1 MPIECPQG
9 WCARTQIKT
18 VRGESAL
25 YLATHES
32 PAQKRSISVNVAP
45 ADIAYI
51 ESFKGKVRLWE
62 DDDQDYVLK
71 GDGGARFA
79 GLVLLAHL
87 RGAISSGAAGL
98 KPPVVFSEDSCNAPS
113 RSPVKRKL
121 QDMEMTIEK
130 QQRELSEARSQ
141 HQQLVQVSWLCA
153 GACTG

>member
-1 MPIECPQG
+1 MPIECPQD

-32 PAQKRSISVNVAP
+32 PAQKCSISVNVAP

-79 GLVLLAHL
+79 GLVLLVGAFARCYL
-87 RGAISSGAAGL
+87 VWGCWIKATGCFQRGQLQRTESQ
-98 KPPVVFSEDSCNAPS
+98 PSEEKAPGYG
-113 RSPVKRKL
+113 
-121 QDMEMTIEK
+121 DDN
-130 QQRELSEARSQ
+130 
-141 HQQLVQVSWLCA
+141 
-153 GACTG
+153 